1 MATTPNDYVA
11 TQRNKTKERHNSL
24 KQEAK
29 TIVQE
34 HPEDQW
40 MPLLRSA
47 AGELELDLDVKDP
60 ELQKLLDDAERG
72 LNPVKVYRGGDRL
85 EATESVF
92 LLDGM
97 VKLGEANV
105 IVGQPKVG
113 KSSFTTGLIAAL
125 RDRLPCFLGRDLSAP
140 NQRMPVLIF
149 GTDQSEGDWLH
160 FLKREALVD
169 EAQSLNA
176 QAVDFFCSL
185 ESGQDYNFT
194 REGIKAMRSEIDKH
208 QCPLVVIDSL
218 SSMMEATGI
227 EENTARYAQPIRTA
241 IKQLRSTGATLLII
255 HHSVKR
261 PTTWDWIT
269 ECRGSSSISSV
280 FSWGVLMRWVAQED
294 DGLMRT
300 DKRVGFTGKGRGS
313 GESGGVMAEYL
324 AEGGWTYLDGLEQAQ
339 QVERVRQRISEL
351 GGVRASVFDYLT
363 LRTELGA
370 DVSSDEVATELNKSR
385 SNVSRE
391 LQNLKAKGL
400 AFVCRE
406 EATGARPRPYWRLTK
421 AAEQAVVYSSP
432 GGLSFE
438 SSDSFDKEMNKINV
452 FNSQDSTAVP
462 AGMKLI
468 HADFRGS
475 ADEFQQLGKEPVE
488 LYRNG
493 VWSNGYLIRDGTNPE
508 SITVEKIGTPSLTI
522 SNLRYGIDVRPC
534 SDPFANS
541 EPEPAAETDFEP
553 EL

>member
-85 EATESVF
+85 EASEPTF
-92 LLDGM
+92 LLDGLIQ
-97 VKLGEANV
+97 LGETTL

-113 KSSFTTGLIAAL
+113 KSSFMVGFAAAL
-125 RDRLPCFLGRDLSAP
+125 RDGRAQYLGRDISVP
-140 NQRMPVLIF
+140 SQRMPVLLF
-149 GTDQSEGDWLH
+149 GTDQSEGNWLH
-160 FLKREALVD
+160 FLKREQLVD
-169 EAQSLNA
+169 QGQKVDANA
-176 QAVDFFCSL
+176 IDFFCDIDASD
-185 ESGQDYNFT
+185 EFSFT
-194 REGIKAMRSEIDKH
+194 KQGLAKMRSEIDKH
-208 QCPLVVIDSL
+208 HCPLVIIDSL
-218 SSMMEATGI
+218 NSMMEPTGL
-227 EENTARYAQPIRTA
+227 EENNSRYAQPIRNA
-241 IKQLRSTGATLLII
+241 IRELRKTGATLVII
-255 HHSVKR
+255 HHTRKS
-261 PTTWDWIT
+261 PQTWDWIT

-280 FSWGVLMRWVAQED
+280 MSWGVLMRWVSQEEE
-294 DGLMRT
+294 GLMRV
-300 DKRVGFTGKGRGS
+300 DKRVGFAGKGRGS
-313 GESGGVMAEYL
+313 GDSGGVMAEYL

-339 QVERVRQRISEL
+339 QVERVGQRIMEL
-351 GGVRASVFDYLT
+351 GGVRASVFDHLT

-370 DVSSDEVATELNKSR
+370 DVSPDELSTELNKQR
-385 SNVSRE
+385 GHVSRE
-391 LQNLKAKGL
+391 LRALKTKGL
-400 AFVCRE
+400 AQIHRE
-406 EATGARPRPYWRLTK
+406 EPSGGKPRRFWVASAPAMEW
-421 AAEQAVVYSSP
+421 
-432 GGLSFE
+432 LSRGSTAGFSGSAGSKSVKSIKSNKSNSQE
-438 SSDSFDKEMNKINV
+438 ASFDTGTNV
-452 FNSQDSTAVP
+452 LDPT
-462 AGMKLI
+462 
-468 HADFRGS
+468 
-475 ADEFQQLGKEPVE
+475 PVE

-493 VWSNGYLIRDGTNPE
+493 TWSNGYLIRDGTNPE

-541 EPEPAAETDFEP
+541 EPEPATETDWEP
-553 EL
+553 EF